1 MKGEARPPSVDGVTR
16 DREGLAL
23 CALSALGFGAMAVL
37 AKLAY
42 GEGVGVLELLAV
54 RFVVAASVL
63 GSLARRELPR
73 GRAAARGL
81 ALGAVV
87 YAAEAGLFFASL
99 TRMGAAPAE
108 LLLYAYPSLVVLG
121 AVALRRERGSGRKV
135 GALLL
140 ASAGV
145 GLVLLGAGAG
155 SVDPLG
161 AALALASAAAYA
173 GYILLADAIR
183 LPPRAL
189 AALVCAGAAVSFTLA
204 GAVSGTL
211 ALDWSP
217 AGWALVVGI
226 AVASTV
232 VPLTAFLAG
241 MDRIGP
247 GWASILS
254 TLEPP
259 VTVSLAFLAFGETLG
274 ALQLAGGALV
284 LAAVA
289 VLQVRRGAPQEPTEV
304 PSRSPASARSVGRS
318 SPAGWAAKKSPSTP
332 STAPS
337 A

>member
-1 MKGEARPPSVDGVTR
+1 MKWEARPPSVDEVTR

-54 RFVVAASVL
+54 RFGLAAAVL
-63 GSLARRELPR
+63 GILARRELPR
-73 GRAAARGL
+73 GRGAARGL
-81 ALGAVV
+81 ALGALV
-87 YAAEAGLFFASL
+87 YAVEAGLFFAAL

-108 LLLYAYPSLVVLG
+108 LLLYVYPSLVVLG
-121 AVALRRERGSGRKV
+121 AVALRRESGSRRKL

-189 AALVCAGAAVSFTLA
+189 AALVCTGATVSFTLA

-226 AVASTV
+226 AVVSTV

-241 MDRIGP
+241 MERIGP
-247 GWASILS
+247 GQASILS

-259 VTVSLAFLAFGETLG
+259 VTVGLAFLAFGETLG
-274 ALQLAGGALV
+274 PLQLAGGALV

-289 VLQVRRGAPQEPTEV
+289 VLQVKVGSARRGAPAH
-304 PSRSPASARSVGRS
+304 PAR
-318 SPAGWAAKKSPSTP
+318 
-332 STAPS
+332 PS
-337 A
+337 AAREVAPGAA